1 MALGLE
7 TNFDMA
13 DSFGGFNQIPKYLED
28 IIDDSVKQDFI
39 EVLHLTPEDRKHD
52 MYKAIKFSF
61 AAGHIEI
68 LYERKVI
75 SSDKESRV
83 VPHEQFLFG
92 FRPSEGLCIFTQ
104 KKQHKE
110 MLCDG
115 PIRELAKH
123 CVLTQ
128 SLQYALVPLNEFR
141 VWSYIPV
148 CCSEDTCPLK
158 TRPLALRKEL
168 FED

>member
-1 MALGLE
+1 VALGLD
-7 TNFDMA
+7 TNFGDT
-13 DSFGGFNQIPKYLED
+13 DSFGDDNQIPKYLED
-28 IIDDSVKQDFI
+28 LIDDSVKQDFL
-39 EVLHLTPEDRKHD
+39 EVLPLKPEDRKHD

-61 AAGHIEI
+61 SAGQIDI

-75 SSDKESRV
+75 SSDTESRV

-104 KKQHKE
+104 KKQHKD

-148 CCSEDTCPLK
+148 CCSADTCPLK
-158 TRPLALRKEL
+158 TRPFDLRRDL